1 MSWTEKLVSSGAQCA
16 PGRGIDAGVH
26 VAAATPA
33 ELTAAVTALTAAL
46 VQRAGAPTVPQA
58 AAPVAQQF
66 AAPQPPAA
74 QQQMPAL
81 PTFAPA
87 PAAAAPV
94 QGAPFTDGPG
104 LIQYVMGAYKEM
116 GPTKGAQIQGVLTG
130 LGYQNIND
138 VKPEHYGALFQGVEA
153 LKRG

>member
-1 MSWTEKLVSSGAQCA
+1 MSIEQKIS
-16 PGRGIDAGVH
+16 
-26 VAAATPA
+26 

-46 VQRAGAPTVPQA
+46 VQRAGVSNVPQTPVSVNP
-58 AAPVAQQF
+58 APVA
-66 AAPQPPAA
+66 APAPTMPTLPNFGLQA
-74 QQQMPAL
+74 Q
-81 PTFAPA
+81 APA

-116 GPTKGAQIQGVLTG
+116 GPTKGAQIQGVLTQ
-130 LGYQNIND
+130 LGYNNIND
-138 VKPEHYGALFQGVEA
+138 VKPEHYGSLYQGVEA

>member
-1 MSWTEKLVSSGAQCA
+1 MNLEKTISA
-16 PGRGIDAGVH
+16 
-26 VAAATPA
+26 
-33 ELTAAVTALTAAL
+33 LTTAVNALTAAL
-46 VQRAGAPTVPQA
+46 NQRAGGAGASTVPQA

-66 AAPQPPAA
+66 AAPQQAPAA
-74 QQQMPAL
+74 QMPAL
-81 PTFAPA
+81 PSFAAAPA

-104 LIQYVMGAYKEM
+104 LIQYVMGAYKDM
-116 GPTKGAQIQGVLTG
+116 GPTKGALIQGVLTQ

>member
-1 MSWTEKLVSSGAQCA
+1 MSIEQKIS
-16 PGRGIDAGVH
+16 
-26 VAAATPA
+26 

-46 VQRAGAPTVPQA
+46 NQRAGAPTVPQA
-58 AAPVAQQF
+58 TAPVAQQI
-66 AAPQPPAA
+66 AAPQQQAPAA
-74 QQQMPAL
+74 QMPAL
-81 PTFAPA
+81 PSFATAPT

-116 GPTKGAQIQGVLTG
+116 GPTKGAQIQGVLTQ
-130 LGYQNIND
+130 LGYNNIND
-138 VKPEHYGALFQGVEA
+138 VKPEHYGSLFQGVEA